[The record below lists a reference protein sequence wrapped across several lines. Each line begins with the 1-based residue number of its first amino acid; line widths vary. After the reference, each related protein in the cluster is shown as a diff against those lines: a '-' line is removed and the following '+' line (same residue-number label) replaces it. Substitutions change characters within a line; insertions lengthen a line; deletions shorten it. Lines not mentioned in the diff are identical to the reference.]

1 MEYLVLFKSSFT
13 DFLVA
18 CFHSSDVKDHVNLL
32 IFKSQRDLKAKENPL
47 KNFLLAVS
55 SSLVFMSLLL
65 EGRMRLAALMDLIS
79 LVSTGREYLH
89 RDLQE
94 QYLLHFNFYRDRK
107 MWAPNAPHVNLVTLI
122 SKRIKNLMMPQPPLN
137 KHTQSR
143 L

>member
-18 CFHSSDVKDHVNLL
+18 CFYSSDVKDHVNLL

-89 RDLQE
+89 RDLQ
-94 QYLLHFNFYRDRK
+94 
-107 MWAPNAPHVNLVTLI
+107 
-122 SKRIKNLMMPQPPLN
+122 
-137 KHTQSR
+137 
-143 L
+143 